1 MMMKNRAMTMSKR
14 NNSLKEIADVLWN
27 AESVLLYPHVNMD
40 GDCLGSAVALC
51 AALRKIG
58 KEAYVLIEDEIAAFL
73 RFMEKDYCTEELQII
88 KEPDV
93 CICIDCGEPE
103 RFKYRKDKFFQGK
116 TTICID
122 HHLTTEPFADLNY
135 IDPKA
140 AATGE
145 IIYELLN
152 GMRIVIDK
160 EIGEALYA
168 AIATDTGNFQYSNT
182 TKNTH
187 EIVAGL
193 FDCGIDHNKVSIQLY
208 QNIRAEKILLQNRTL
223 QTLKLFAQGQAAIC
237 CTTKAMLEETGG
249 KMEETEGFI
258 EVLRSIS
265 GVEVAVFVKEVT
277 DTTSKISM
285 RSKEKVNVAEIS
297 KEFHGGG
304 HMRAAG
310 CTLNMGTSEAME
322 TMIDTIERFLKG

>member
-1 MMMKNRAMTMSKR
+1 MNNK
-14 NNSLKEIADVLWN
+14 NNSLIEISDVLLK
-27 AESVLLYPHVNMD
+27 AERILLYPHVNMD
-40 GDCLGSAVALC
+40 GDCLGSSVALC

-73 RFMEKDYCTEELQII
+73 LFLDKGYCTSDLQMIA
-88 KEPDV
+88 EPDV
-93 CICIDCGEPE
+93 CICVDCGDPD
-103 RFKYRKDKFFQGK
+103 RFKERKEKFFQGK
-116 TTICID
+116 TKICID
-122 HHLTTEPFADLNY
+122 HHLTTTPFADFNY

-145 IIYELLN
+145 IIYYLLKE
-152 GMRIVIDK
+152 MDVTIDQ

-182 TKNTH
+182 TRKTH
-187 EIVAGL
+187 EIVADL
-193 FDCGIDHNKVSIQLY
+193 FDCGINHNQVSIHLY
-208 QNIRAEKILLQNRTL
+208 QNIRAEKILLQNKTL
-223 QTLKLFAQGQAAIC
+223 QTLKIFAQGQAAIC
-237 CTTKAMLEETGG
+237 CTTQKMLEETGG

-265 GVEVAVFVKEVT
+265 GVEVAIFVKEMGE
-277 DTTSKISM
+277 TTSKISM
-285 RSKEKVNVAEIS
+285 RSKEKVNVTEIT

-310 CTLNMGTSEAME
+310 CTLNMNTADAME
-322 TMIDTIERFLKG
+322 TMIHAVEKYLKG